1 MPDRRWKAADVR
13 VDRWYL
19 LTFRAVS
26 HLHEMPRQGA
36 FIDGV
41 LERVG
46 ALPGVE
52 SVAMRRSRDYG
63 TLRAV
68 SSTTRSSSRLPTAAS
83 ACSN

>member
-19 LTFRAVS
+19 PTFRAVS

-52 SVAMRRSRDYG
+52 SVAIE
-63 TLRAV
+63 AF
-68 SSTTRSSSRLPTAAS
+68 P
-83 ACSN
+83 